1 MGVIH
6 SNTPAMKNRSIATLL
21 LSLLIL
27 SSCFEED
34 PGPRQA
40 DSRQYAI
47 VDFDRIQAGDAL
59 VITIKQGNS
68 FSIQADGDRRNLNDL
83 LVYKNGNALVLR
95 YDHYQKRQYN
105 TTLTITMPVLNG
117 SDFSGAVNA
126 QVSGFTNLN
135 SFDVSLSGAS
145 LVQLDIEASEFYFSV
160 SGGSQLRL
168 NGKGELLSGSLSG
181 ASLLSAFTY
190 SSSKAKVI
198 VSGASHGKVTV
209 SQQLEVDAS
218 GASVVIYRGNP
229 QLDVE
234 ATGESIVKQ
243 E

>member
-1 MGVIH
+1 
-6 SNTPAMKNRSIATLL
+6 MKNLSITTLL
-21 LSLLIL
+21 LSLLFL

-40 DSRQYAI
+40 DNRQYAI
-47 VDFDRIQAGDAL
+47 VDFDRVQAGDAL

-83 LVYKNGNALVLR
+83 LVYKNGNTLVLR
-95 YDHYQKRQYN
+95 YDHYEKRQYN
-105 TTLTITMPVLNG
+105 TTINITMPVLYG

-126 QVSGFTNLN
+126 EVSGFSNLEQ
-135 SFDVSLSGAS
+135 FDLSLSGAS
-145 LVQLDIEASEFYFSV
+145 LAQLDIEASEFYFSV

-168 NGKGELLSGSLSG
+168 NGQGELMSGSLSG

-190 SSSKAKVI
+190 TSTRVKVI
-198 VSGASHGKVTV
+198 ASGASHGKVNV
-209 SQQLEVDAS
+209 SQQLEVNAS

-229 QLDVE
+229 QLDIE
-234 ATGESIVKQ
+234 ATGESIVRQ
-243 E
+243 D